1 MANRAWRYVDA
12 RQYEKAIES
21 ATTAGEFNAGLPDLG
36 WVLGYSLVYLGRF
49 DEARE
54 IPQIEDYFVVTALL
68 LVRSGQMEEARAYV
82 SERRE
87 QMLGRPADIAMLYA
101 IIEDADEAFK
111 WIDKAIEERHR
122 GILLLGTWELFDPIR
137 SDPRFDAALNR
148 IGFTG

>member
-1 MANRAWRYVDA
+1 
-12 RQYEKAIES
+12 
-21 ATTAGEFNAGLPDLG
+21 LPDLG
-36 WVLGYSLVYLGRF
+36 WVLGYSLIYLGRF

-122 GILLLGTWELFDPIR
+122 EVLLLGTWELFDPLR
-137 SDPRFDAALNR
+137 SDPRFDAALSR